1 MQSHQKIA
9 LFLSNMVAVASSSSL
24 RGGNTRI
31 IGGEEATP
39 GEYSYMVS
47 LSDNISHFCGG
58 SLLSRDV
65 ILSAA

>member
-1 MQSHQKIA
+1 MKSHQKIA
-9 LFLSNMVAVASSSSL
+9 LFLSNMVAMASSSSL

-31 IGGEEATP
+31 IGGEEATRE
-39 GEYSYMVS
+39 EYSYIVS
-47 LSDNISHFCGG
+47 LSDHVGHFCGG